1 MSMADSKEKVQA
13 IVTAAGALAEATAL
27 IYHKLLDAGFDAQQA
42 FALATDYFNSLLP
55 NSTRSKP
62 VTPEE

>member
-1 MSMADSKEKVQA
+1 MADSEKKVQDF
-13 IVTAAGALAEATAL
+13 ITVAGALAEATAL
-27 IYHKLLDAGFDAQQA
+27 IYHKLLDAGFDTQQA

-62 VTPEE
+62 ITPEE